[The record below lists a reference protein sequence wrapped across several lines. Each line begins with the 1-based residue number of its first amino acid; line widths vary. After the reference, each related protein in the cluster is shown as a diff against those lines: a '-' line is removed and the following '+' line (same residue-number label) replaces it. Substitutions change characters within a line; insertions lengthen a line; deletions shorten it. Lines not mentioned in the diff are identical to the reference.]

1 MWSLISL
8 LSFSAAFQQPGGD
21 PPLSPVRSLAGH
33 RDAVSS
39 IKFGHGTNKTNILVS
54 VSEDNTCIVWDYHSG
69 MSLHTFLLKSSP
81 LCLAIDP
88 VDRAAYIGYE
98 DGSIQS
104 VDFFRASSVSS
115 MLSDSAQQS
124 KPTSMPESD
133 HWLMPKNLQS
143 SLLCVDVSFDG
154 TIILSGHQDGKI
166 HMWDAARGKYRQ
178 QLVDFA
184 APVTNLQMLFPTGFK
199 NEETPPVKL
208 HQITKP
214 KYETFSDTNS
224 DGAKVPTNYNFLG
237 QFMTD
242 LHLGEISESEQIFQK
257 ALHSP
262 FFPQSL
268 HEEVL
273 ASFAGP
279 DQNAPA
285 SVEMEKARLHN
296 VTLEKQLEDAKQ
308 EIQDRE
314 RQHRKRQRDDEL
326 KAAKKKR
333 RRVRQAKIDEIA
345 RKQTMGENVA
355 DEHIQ
360 MAEKGAEGEELSSDT
375 DELTESG

>member
-1 MWSLISL
+1 
-8 LSFSAAFQQPGGD
+8 
-21 PPLSPVRSLAGH
+21 
-33 RDAVSS
+33 
-39 IKFGHGTNKTNILVS
+39 
-54 VSEDNTCIVWDYHSG
+54 

-98 DGSIQS
+98 DGSIQF
-104 VDFFRASSVSS
+104 VDFFRASSVTS

-133 HWLMPKNLQS
+133 HWVMPKNFHS
-143 SLLCVDVSFDG
+143 SLLCIDVSFDG

-166 HMWDAARGKYRQ
+166 HMWDTARGKYRQ

-184 APVTNLQMLFPTGFK
+184 APVTNLQMLLPTGFK
-199 NEETPPVKL
+199 NEEAPPVRL
-208 HQITKP
+208 HQVTKP
-214 KYETFSDTNS
+214 KYETFSDTNGDS
-224 DGAKVPTNYNFLG
+224 AKVPTNYSFFG
-237 QFMTD
+237 QFTSD
-242 LHLGEISESEQIFQK
+242 LHLGQIPESEQVFQK

-279 DQNAPA
+279 DQNAA
-285 SVEMEKARLHN
+285 DSVEMEKARLQN
-296 VTLEKQLEDAKQ
+296 VTLEKQLEDAKR
-308 EIQDRE
+308 EIHDRE
-314 RQHRKRQRDDEL
+314 RQYRKRRRDDEL

-333 RRVRQAKIDEIA
+333 RRIRQAKIDEIA
-345 RKQTMGENVA
+345 RKQTMGEDVA
-355 DEHIQ
+355 DEDIQ
-360 MAEKGAEGEELSSDT
+360 MAEKGAEDEDLSSDT
-375 DELTESG
+375 DELTDSG

>member
-39 IKFGHGTNKTNILVS
+39 VKFGHGTSKTNILVS

-98 DGSIQS
+98 DGSIQF
-104 VDFFRASSVSS
+104 VDFFRASSATN
-115 MLSDSAQQS
+115 MQNDYAQQS

-133 HWLMPKNLQS
+133 HWFMPKNLNS
-143 SLLCVDVSFDG
+143 SLLCIGVSFDG
-154 TIILSGHQDGKI
+154 TLILSGHQDGRI
-166 HMWDAARGKYRQ
+166 HMWDTARGKYRQ

-184 APVTNLQMLFPTGFK
+184 APVTNLQMLLPTGFK
-199 NEETPPVKL
+199 NEEAPPVRL
-208 HQITKP
+208 HQVTKP
-214 KYETFSDTNS
+214 KYETFSDTNG
-224 DGAKVPTNYNFLG
+224 DGAKVPTNYNFFG

-242 LHLGEISESEQIFQK
+242 VHLGEIPESEQIFQK

-279 DQNAPA
+279 DQNAA
-285 SVEMEKARLHN
+285 DSVEVEKARLQN
-296 VTLEKQLEDAKQ
+296 VTLGKQLEDAKQ

-333 RRVRQAKIDEIA
+333 RRVRQAKMDEIA
-345 RKQTMGENVA
+345 RKRTMGEDVA
-355 DEHIQ
+355 DEDVQ
-360 MAEKGAEGEELSSDT
+360 MAEQGAEGEDLSSDT
-375 DELTESG
+375 DELTDSG

>member
-8 LSFSAAFQQPGGD
+8 LSFSATSQQPGGD
-21 PPLSPVRSLAGH
+21 HPLSPVRSLAGH
-33 RDAVSS
+33 RDAISS
-39 IKFGHGTNKTNILVS
+39 IKFGHGTSKTNMLVS
-54 VSEDNTCIVWDYHSG
+54 VSEDHTCIVWDYHSG
-69 MSLHTFLLKSSP
+69 LCLHTFLLKSNP

-88 VDRAAYIGYE
+88 VDRAAYVGYE
-98 DGSIQS
+98 DGSIQF
-104 VDFFRASSVSS
+104 VDFFTVSS
-115 MLSDSAQQS
+115 TTNMLSDSTQQS
-124 KPTSMPESD
+124 KPTSMSKTD
-133 HWLMPKNLQS
+133 HWVMAKNLNS
-143 SLLCVDVSFDG
+143 SMLCVDVSFDG

-166 HMWDAARGKYRQ
+166 HTWDAARGKYRQ

-184 APVTNLQMLFPTGFK
+184 APVTNLQMLFPAGFK

-208 HQITKP
+208 HQVTKP
-214 KYETFSDTNS
+214 KYETYSDANS
-224 DGAKVPTNYNFLG
+224 DGAKVPTNYNFFG

-242 LHLGEISESEQIFQK
+242 LPLGEKTESEQVFEQ

-279 DQNAPA
+279 DQDGAD
-285 SVEMEKARLHN
+285 SVEMEKARSQN
-296 VTLEKQLEDAKQ
+296 ATLGKQLEDAKR

-326 KAAKKKR
+326 KAEKKKR

-345 RKQTMGENVA
+345 RKQTMGEDVA
-355 DEHIQ
+355 DEDTR
-360 MAEKGAEGEELSSDT
+360 MAEQGAEGEDLSSDT
-375 DELTESG
+375 DELTDSG